1 MTARFDSFARTV
13 SVLGAVFFTAAL
25 VFVSTPLMPIV

>member
-1 MTARFDSFARTV
+1 MTARFDPLARTV
-13 SVLGAVFFTAAL
+13 SVFGAVFFTAAL